1 MTYEA
6 DARGYRVK
14 ATAAVTESD
23 LTAAASTTTTRRTAA
38 IVSVNKPKHQE
49 RTEQHHEV
57 DSEPTDVKAL
67 ELEPQTAIVSELVPL
82 KNVGKLLSDP
92 ASSGQSKH
100 QVGSEPAEEGLEF
113 EPQTAIVSELVPL
126 KNVGKLLNDPASS
139 GQSGRILF
147 REPKANHNIGSAYHL
162 GYPFMSGN
170 YIYAL

>member
-49 RTEQHHEV
+49 REQHHEV
-57 DSEPTDVKAL
+57 DSEPTDVEAL

-170 YIYAL
+170 FIYAL